1 MDVSIASGSA
11 PALEARA
18 VTKRYGPRIVAL
30 RDLDLTIELGTTTAL
45 VGPNGAGKSTLMKL
59 WMGFERPTAGTLS
72 VVGLDPWR
80 DRERAVA
87 RLGYVPQATALY
99 RELTVADH
107 LDLAVSL
114 RRTFDRPYAAERL
127 RRLGIAGDVRAGE
140 LSGGQQ
146 AQVGL
151 ALALGTRAQTLLLD
165 EPLASLDPLARREF
179 LAVVAEVVRTEGTT
193 VLLSSHIVTD
203 VEPACERLI
212 VLGAGRLR
220 LHDTIVALHASHWIG
235 PAGAAC
241 PPGAVS
247 VGEFP
252 GPAGEPLRLL
262 RTAGT
267 SDPSD
272 GLGPATLE
280 ETVMGY
286 LAADRPSAG

>member
-1 MDVSIASGSA
+1 LSISA
-11 PALEARA
+11 AIALEARA

-72 VVGLDPWR
+72 VEGLDPWR
-80 DRERAVA
+80 ERERAVA

-107 LDLAVSL
+107 LDLAVCL

-127 RRLGIAGDVRAGE
+127 GRLAIAPDARAGE

-151 ALALGTRAQTLLLD
+151 ALALGTRAPILLLD

-220 LHDTIVALHASHWIG
+220 IHDTIADLRGSHRTG
-235 PAGAAC
+235 PAAAEA

-252 GPAGEPLRLL
+252 GPAGEPLRLW
-262 RTAGT
+262 RVT
-267 SDPSD
+267 DPAD
-272 GLGPATLE
+272 APEAAGPATLE